1 MKKKIHNLS
10 FMGGLWMVQN
20 SVNIEFL
27 FEFYDFWG
35 QKYWKNIIL
44 ISFFFTKW
52 YSLHTKLMFVKGFF
66 PSLCRFDLL

>member
-27 FEFYDFWG
+27 FKFYDFWG
-35 QKYWKNIIL
+35 QKY
-44 ISFFFTKW
+44 
-52 YSLHTKLMFVKGFF
+52 
-66 PSLCRFDLL
+66 